1 MREVDA
7 LEEVHRTKN
16 YYRPTNAGVV
26 KGDMVVII
34 VPHGTLRSTV
44 GRSSVGNLC

>member
-1 MREVDA
+1 MYGCDEGVDA
-7 LEEVHRTKN
+7 LKKVHRTEN
-16 YYRPTNAGVV
+16 YYRPTSEGVV

-44 GRSSVGNLC
+44 SV